1 MHLQAVSLSTSQFI
15 RASTNQAS
23 PFKRGVMA
31 LQLPALA
38 PCNDGATKSA
48 WVAGVPQGLNWRGME
63 VNQPYNLENL
73 LFRRVKTALKCTM
86 AGQINGSR
94 PILYTTVNKKRS
106 QKMFVGQA
114 SDTPKK
120 MLKWGPWSSH
130 TFTQPPSAP
139 TLLKIS
145 MKCRHIH
152 NLRFHILSKSQR
164 RCLRKLS
171 LFTHF
176 WQHLTPPSISFL
188 ALPFVMSLHTVKL
201 QVYLNTN

>member
-114 SDTPKK
+114 SDTPKRC
-120 MLKWGPWSSH
+120 WSEV
-130 TFTQPPSAP
+130 PGAP
-139 TLLKIS
+139 TLS
-145 MKCRHIH
+145 
-152 NLRFHILSKSQR
+152 LSP
-164 RCLRKLS
+164 
-171 LFTHF
+171 H
-176 WQHLTPPSISFL
+176 QHLHSWRFPWNVGTFITCVSIF
-188 ALPFVMSLHTVKL
+188 
-201 QVYLNTN
+201 